1 MADFVKLRVG
11 LAQIN
16 PTVGALS
23 DNSAKILDYYNQ
35 AVVAKCD
42 IVAFPELS
50 VTGYPPEDLV
60 LKDGFV
66 ADNLTA
72 LAKIVTIIGDTV
84 AVATTKAAV
93 RTIEKWRPSESK
105 EGRQSPNLSATSK
118 FARTTV
124 GPGRAG
130 TDRRG
135 SRSRRRGTTAVWL
148 RIEKWPH
155 S

>member
-1 MADFVKLRVG
+1 VADFVKLRVG

-42 IVAFPELS
+42 LVAFPELS

-84 AVATTKAAV
+84 AVIGFVDRDENSGEIFNAAAV
-93 RTIEKWRPSESK
+93 CR
-105 EGRQSPNLSATSK
+105 LS
-118 FARTTV
+118 
-124 GPGRAG
+124 
-130 TDRRG
+130 
-135 SRSRRRGTTAVWL
+135 L
-148 RIEKWPH
+148 IH
-155 S
+155 I